1 MIHTIQNTFL
11 KVSVA
16 EMGAELQ
23 SIQNAEGKE
32 FLWQGTAPYWEQKAI
47 NLFPY
52 VGRLTEGTYRMD
64 GSLYKL
70 PIHGFAP
77 WVDFALTEKGE
88 DYMVFTLTDNEELYA
103 QNPRHFVF
111 QICYRLVEN
120 TIQITF
126 EVENRDEKV
135 MYFGLGGHPGFR
147 VPLEEGD
154 SFTDYRLRF
163 TPCKPKRVDFTEKCF
178 ITGTTSDFPLAEDQF
193 LPLSHDLFDDDAV
206 VLTDM
211 SREVTLEKV
220 GGKHSVKV
228 EFPQMPYVGL
238 WHTTK
243 SDAPFVCIEPWCSLP
258 SKQDEIAE
266 LEKQENL
273 LSLAP
278 GATYQNNWSITIKET
293 TG

>member
-1 MIHTIQNTFL
+1 MNHTIENTHL
-11 KVSVA
+11 KVTVA
-16 EMGAELQ
+16 QLGAELQ

-32 FLWQGTAPYWEQKAI
+32 FLWQGTAPYWEQRAT

-52 VGRLTEGTYRMD
+52 VGRLTEGAYRMD

-103 QNPRHFVF
+103 QYPRHFVF
-111 QICYRLVEN
+111 RVCYRLEN
-120 TIQITF
+120 NRICVSF
-126 EVENRDEKV
+126 EVENRDAKV
-135 MYFGLGGHPGFR
+135 MYFGLGGHPGFQ
-147 VPLEEGD
+147 VPLEDGD
-154 SFTDYRLRF
+154 AFTDYRLRF
-163 TPCKPKRVDFTEKCF
+163 APCKPKRVDFTEKCF

-193 LPLSHDLFDDDAV
+193 LPLSHDLFDDDAI
-206 VLTDM
+206 VLTDV

-278 GATYQNNWSITIKET
+278 GATYQNSWNITIV
-293 TG
+293 

>member
-103 QNPRHFVF
+103 QYPRHFTFRV
-111 QICYRLVEN
+111 CYRLKGN
-120 TIQITF
+120 TICVSF
-126 EVENRDEKV
+126 EVENKDEKV
-135 MYFGLGGHPGFR
+135 MYFGLGGHPGFQ

-228 EFPQMPYVGL
+228 EFPQMSYVGL

-266 LEKQENL
+266 LEKQKDL

-278 GATYQNNWSITIKET
+278 GATYLNNWSITVE
-293 TG
+293 